1 MFPGEWISGAVCMY
15 VASFLL
21 ENYEQSERVSSST
34 YIEVSFPSMTCAIK
48 VHIVQYIATCIIMA
62 EQQKAAI
69 AC

>member
-1 MFPGEWISGAVCMY
+1 
-15 VASFLL
+15 
-21 ENYEQSERVSSST
+21 
-34 YIEVSFPSMTCAIK
+34 MTCVIK